1 MSNIYQIITEDD
13 LDELI
18 SMHQNK
24 MILIFFTDSS
34 RLPMETKRMRYF
46 FKQFS
51 HQENNGLFLFVDLS
65 NYQDISKRYTADAN
79 IPRFALYY
87 NSRQIFYH
95 DSYNMVK
102 TREEYTK
109 FKQRIM
115 AYREEIVEEDN
126 DDYNTEYE
134 YIEEDNVSEMSD

>member
-18 SMHQNK
+18 SMHQNR

-34 RLPMETKRMRYF
+34 RLAMETKRMRYF

-51 HQENNGLFLFVDLS
+51 MKESHGLFLFVDLS

-102 TREEYTK
+102 TREEFEK
-109 FKQRIM
+109 FKQRIS
-115 AYREEIVEEDN
+115 AYRDVIIEEDDN
-126 DDYNTEYE
+126 NTEYE
-134 YIEEDNVSEMSD
+134 YIEQDIDSEDSD